1 MGPKID
7 MEDDVDEVEPI
18 ANGAPKKGRG
28 RPPKTLKID
37 MEDDVNEEEPIANGA
52 PKKGRGRPPKA
63 SKIAPQPASE
73 LISEYDGYY
82 EDSEDILD
90 AGEKEDSDDVE
101 WGKYYQKKKKKK
113 KKRGKT
119 GKKKKKKKKK

>member
-1 MGPKID
+1 MASLYALN
-7 MEDDVDEVEPI
+7 PI
-18 ANGAPKKGRG
+18 YFLAP
-28 RPPKTLKID
+28 P
-37 MEDDVNEEEPIANGA
+37 
-52 PKKGRGRPPKA
+52 
-63 SKIAPQPASE
+63 PASA

-113 KKRGKT
+113 KVL
-119 GKKKKKKKKK
+119 KKKKKITKRGRPGKKGKKKR